1 MGGFVIWPIRISMGL
16 WELHNV
22 DTVGEWNLKRSR
34 GWFLKIYQTVKG
46 SFVIETEKLRRKWGT
61 RDPPGYDQAI
71 SLSLSK
77 TRNFL
82 ARISHDSL
90 HFLSKLSRSFFQIC
104 SEISLQELN
113 GCDPLRLGMWKWRL
127 RVVTEMELTRA
138 IWRWIG
144 WSPSVPPPS
153 LPLSSPSLPQRRPL
167 LLGSAATAPALS
179 VEQRTMLE
187 VSSLYLLK
195 WVCCGWYWVVG
206 VEECELVF

>member
-1 MGGFVIWPIRISMGL
+1 M
-16 WELHNV
+16 
-22 DTVGEWNLKRSR
+22 
-34 GWFLKIYQTVKG
+34 
-46 SFVIETEKLRRKWGT
+46 T
-61 RDPPGYDQAI
+61 RP
-71 SLSLSK
+71 SLSLSLK
-77 TRNFL
+77 RGIFWLASHTIHSTFFQNFL
-82 ARISHDSL
+82 A
-90 HFLSKLSRSFFQIC
+90 LSFKFARK
-104 SEISLQELN
+104 ISLQEFN